1 MEGLTRVFGYL
12 LNLKRRFGLLRLG
25 AVFLFEAAVKEKRKF
40 VRIFLRKGI
49 DKSEKGWYTTH
60 SERMFVTDLKR

>member
-40 VRIFLRKGI
+40 VRIFCEKVLTRVKKGGI
-49 DKSEKGWYTTH
+49 LHTVNGCS
-60 SERMFVTDLKR
+60 